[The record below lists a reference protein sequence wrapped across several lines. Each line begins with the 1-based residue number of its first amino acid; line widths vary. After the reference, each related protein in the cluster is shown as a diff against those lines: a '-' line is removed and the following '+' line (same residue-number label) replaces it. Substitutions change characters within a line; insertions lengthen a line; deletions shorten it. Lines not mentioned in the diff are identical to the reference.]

1 MWSAALD
8 GSDVRPLSTGA
19 ALDERPAFS
28 PDGQQIAFISDRGG
42 ARAIWIVSRDGGAA
56 RELVKAVVISSL
68 SWSPD
73 GQRIVY
79 AAPAGESP
87 GLWTVAVSNGR
98 VSRLPTRF
106 AANEPSWNPARDVIA
121 YVAGPPG
128 GGPAQSQPIAFVDS
142 AGRDLYQPLALPGSA
157 GARGLGFA
165 NGILAWSPDGKRL
178 AAISQPTNA
187 AASVWILDP
196 DAAEGFTKILDLPPG
211 PRLRGI
217 SWTPDGSSVFV
228 GKRDWTSD
236 IVLLDQNK

>member
-1 MWSAALD
+1 MFSSSRSGTRHLWSAALD

-157 GARGLGFA
+157 CGGVVL
-165 NGILAWSPDGKRL
+165 
-178 AAISQPTNA
+178 
-187 AASVWILDP
+187 
-196 DAAEGFTKILDLPPG
+196 PG
-211 PRLRGI
+211 PVIARNEAGRKWHDSADRSL
-217 SWTPDGSSVFV
+217 W
-228 GKRDWTSD
+228 K
-236 IVLLDQNK
+236 N